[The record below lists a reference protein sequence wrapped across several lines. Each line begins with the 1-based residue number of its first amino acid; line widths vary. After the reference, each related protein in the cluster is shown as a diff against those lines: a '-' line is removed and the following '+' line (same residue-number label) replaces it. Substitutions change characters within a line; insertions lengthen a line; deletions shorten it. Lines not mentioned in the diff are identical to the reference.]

1 MLESRDGRTISV
13 RRVARKDV
21 DSVVRL
27 WQAIA
32 DERKFVVTEHV
43 SPERRKRWVRSI
55 TDGGVL
61 WELAE
66 VDGELAGTLTLS
78 RYGNLAKTKHIRE
91 LEIGIAKPFR
101 GIGVGTALMDCA
113 IRWADRRKVKK
124 VILSV
129 FSTNGRALS
138 LYKKFGFL
146 REGTRKKQYLI
157 DGEYVDEV
165 MMGRFVQ

>member
-1 MLESRDGRTISV
+1 MRTDERTVTVRKV
-13 RRVARKDV
+13 RRRDA
-21 DSVVRL
+21 DSVIRL
-27 WQAIA
+27 WQGIA
-32 DERKFVVTEHV
+32 DERKFVVTERV
-43 SPERRKRWVRSI
+43 SPERRKRWIRSI
-55 TDGGVL
+55 DDSGLL
-61 WELAE
+61 WILAE
-66 VDGELAGTLTLS
+66 AGEELAGTLTLS